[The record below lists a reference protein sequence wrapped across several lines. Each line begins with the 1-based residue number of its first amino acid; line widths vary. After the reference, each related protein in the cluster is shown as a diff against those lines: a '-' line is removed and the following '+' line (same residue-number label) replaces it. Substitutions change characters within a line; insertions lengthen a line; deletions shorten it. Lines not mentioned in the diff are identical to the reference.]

1 MRIRR
6 PMLGP
11 LDPTKTL
18 ATEPGGGAA
27 RSEREPVTPNL
38 PNLQPDT
45 SANHPSLTALAR
57 LLGRQFAG
65 NATRKGGAH
74 E

>member
-6 PMLGP
+6 PKPGP

-18 ATEPGGGAA
+18 ATEPGGGTA
-27 RSEREPVTPNL
+27 RSEREPVTPDL
-38 PNLQPDT
+38 PHT